1 MSPMKMTMTMTVSRL
16 TRSAAVALWLCCGSS
31 MAAQAQEQGA
41 FWFDGKRPAPQ
52 ARQAVELLAASAT
65 HGLEPQDYKASALRQ
80 AVKNAEQG
88 QALSAAAVAH
98 LDLALTAAMERYLM
112 DLHRGRIDPKKIQ
125 HNFNAPR
132 QDFDPAAYLQAALE
146 AGRLP
151 QAAAEAAPRLAL
163 YEDLRTVLARYR
175 ARGDDPAWHQPL
187 PALPV
192 SARSKALKLAPGQGY
207 AGLNVLAQRLVALG
221 DLAPDMAVP
230 TKYEGPLVSAVQSFQ
245 KRHGI
250 AADGVIG
257 KGTLVALQVTPAARA
272 RQIELAL
279 ERLRWTPYKQSS
291 RMIVINIPE
300 FMLRAYDV
308 VGDRIHVQQE
318 MKIVVGKSLDRRTP
332 LFNEEMRFIEFS
344 PYWNVPPSIARAE
357 IVPKLRRD
365 PGYLA
370 REGMEFVATDGSA
383 AVDKAVTPAR
393 LAAVLAGQWRIRQRP
408 GPKNA
413 LGDIKFVFP
422 NHDNIY
428 LHHTPAV
435 NLFERERRDLSHGCI
450 RVEQPVALA
459 KFVLSNMSQWS
470 EARIK
475 KAMSRGESSTLR
487 LTEPVPVL
495 ISYGTARVKQGEIYF
510 FQDIYGLDHQLDLAL
525 HQRARYAYSPT
536 DKS

>member
-1 MSPMKMTMTMTVSRL
+1 MKITSTFSRL
-16 TRSAAVALWLCCGSS
+16 IRGTAIVLWLCGGISII
-31 MAAQAQEQGA
+31 AQAQDQGPL
-41 FWFDGKRPAPQ
+41 WFDGKKPGPQ
-52 ARQAVELLAASAT
+52 AHQAVELLVASAT
-65 HGLEPQDYKASALRQ
+65 HGLEPQDYKASVLRQ

-112 DLHRGRIDPKKIQ
+112 DLHQGRIDPKKIQ
-125 HNFNAPR
+125 HNFNSPR
-132 QDFDPAAYLQAALE
+132 RVFDPASYLQAAL
-146 AGRLP
+146 AARRLP
-151 QAAAEAAPRLAL
+151 QAAAEAAPHLAQ

-175 ARGDDPAWHQPL
+175 ARGDDPAWHQNL
-187 PALPV
+187 PALPL
-192 SARSKALKLAPGQGY
+192 SSRSKALKLAPGQGY

-221 DLAPDMAVP
+221 DLASDMAVP

-257 KGTLVALQVTPAARA
+257 KSTLVELQVTPAARA

-279 ERLRWTPYKQSS
+279 ERLRWTPYKQGS

-300 FMLRAYDV
+300 FMLRAYEV
-308 VGDRIHVQQE
+308 EGDRIHVLQE

-357 IVPKLRRD
+357 LIPKLQRD

-370 REGMEFVATDGSA
+370 REGMEFVAVDGS

-393 LAAVLAGQWRIRQRP
+393 LNAVLAGQWRIRQRP

-450 RVEQPVALA
+450 RVEEPVALA
-459 KFVLSNMSQWS
+459 KFVLSNMPQWS

-487 LTEPVPVL
+487 LTEPIPVL
-495 ISYGTARVKQGEIYF
+495 ISYGTARVKQGQIYF